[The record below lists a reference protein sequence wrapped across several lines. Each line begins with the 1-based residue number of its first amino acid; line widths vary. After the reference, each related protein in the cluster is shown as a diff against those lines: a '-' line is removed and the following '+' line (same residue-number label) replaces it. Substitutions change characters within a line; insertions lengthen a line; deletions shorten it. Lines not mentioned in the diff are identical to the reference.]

1 MDPLFPLATSADN
14 SGGLDLSFLSTAH
27 DEPRPPESTTPSPT
41 SSQGKQGKGGKTKKT
56 RNRKH
61 HSCEPC
67 RARKVKCDR
76 QSNCASCRLHHKR
89 CYYVNAAPIAT
100 SAEDE
105 LASAREEIERLRKLV
120 KVLMAQGSASSS
132 SSSISSTS
140 SSFVPTLPSPPLA
153 AYTTASMNG
162 EDCAVFPSSPSASP
176 DTFSFVVS
184 LEPSYGDQL
193 ASTGGQVFDHAP
205 SATAVPRLPSAAPAP
220 PTYLDPALFLPSD
233 ARDGRSKSGA
243 G

>member
-67 RARKVKCDR
+67 RAHKVKCDR
-76 QSNCASCRLHHKR
+76 QSNCANCRLHHKR

-100 SAEDE
+100 SIEDE
-105 LASAREEIERLRKLV
+105 LAAAREEIERLRKLV
-120 KVLMAQGSASSS
+120 KVLMAQGSTSPSSSSDSSASSS
-132 SSSISSTS
+132 L
-140 SSFVPTLPSPPLA
+140 LPALLSPPLTAYA
-153 AYTTASMNG
+153 ASPVQNRDA
-162 EDCAVFPSSPSASP
+162 AVCSTPPSASQ
-176 DTFSFVVS
+176 DTFSFVAS
-184 LEPSYGDQL
+184 LAPSYGDQL
-193 ASTGGQVFDHAP
+193 ASTKGQVFDHAP
-205 SATAVPRLPSAAPAP
+205 SASAVPLLPSAAPTP
-220 PTYLDPALFLPSD
+220 PTYLDPALFLP
-233 ARDGRSKSGA
+233 ADGGTGEGRSGA

>member
-67 RARKVKCDR
+67 RARKVKC
-76 QSNCASCRLHHKR
+76 
-89 CYYVNAAPIAT
+89 AT